1 MHHAFKGKN
10 FDVTYLCSWGM
21 YFKVIKI
28 YEGVEK
34 QLDDEYSCTL
44 KKNMQNLRTQRSIA
58 EIEKP

>member
-1 MHHAFKGKN
+1 
-10 FDVTYLCSWGM
+10 M